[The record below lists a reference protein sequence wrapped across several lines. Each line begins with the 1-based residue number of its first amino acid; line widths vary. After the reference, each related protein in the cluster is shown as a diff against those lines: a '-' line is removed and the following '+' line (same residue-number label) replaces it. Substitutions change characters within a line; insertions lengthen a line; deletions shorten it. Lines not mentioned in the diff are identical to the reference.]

1 MRLSTPFSRR
11 KVRLK
16 ASAENVVDSTAMP
29 AMPGTITSRLSWL
42 SLKIAPNSARKSSG
56 SRKLKNAALGLR
68 QNSRRSIRYW
78 RQVRATASGL
88 IGGQLQVDLLERR
101 ARHLE
106 VLQALAAGQRLA
118 GELVQER
125 RRVVGDVLEGLPA
138 RVAVGDAHP
147 PGRVHAQLARRALGE
162 DAAALD
168 DRHAVG
174 QRLCLVEVVRG
185 QQDRLAQLAQRADRR
200 PRVAARGGVEARRRL
215 VEEDQLRVAD
225 QRQAEVQPPQLAA
238 RQLARLHRLLALQP
252 DERDDL
258 VDVARVR
265 VHPREVR
272 ERLAHADV
280 AVDARLLQD
289 DAHPLAQLA
298 RPPAGVEAQHR
309 DLARPALAIALEDLD
324 RRRLSRAVGPEQP
337 VDLAPL
343 DAEVDA
349 AHGLDVSVGLAQA
362 ANFDGGF
369 ERHSG

>member
-101 ARHLE
+101 SRHLE
-106 VLQALAAGQRLA
+106 VLQALAAGPRLA
-118 GELVQER
+118 GELVQQR
-125 RRVVGDVLEGLPA
+125 RRVVGDVFEGLPA

-168 DRHAVG
+168 DRDAVG
-174 QRLCLVEVVRG
+174 ERLRLVEVVRG
-185 QQDRLAQLAQRADRR
+185 QQDRLPQVAQRADRR
-200 PRVAARGGVEARRRL
+200 PGVAARGGVEARRRL

-225 QRQAEVQPPQLAA
+225 QRQPEVEGPQLAA
-238 RQLARLHRLLALQP
+238 GQLARLGVVLALQP
-252 DERDDL
+252 DQGDDL
-258 VDVARVR
+258 VGVAGVR
-265 VHPREVR
+265 VHAAEVL
-272 ERLAHADV
+272 ERLADADV
-280 AVDARLLQD
+280 VVEARLLQD
-289 DAHPLAQLA
+289 DAQALAQRA
-298 RPPAGVEAQHR
+298 RAVAGVEA
-309 DLARPALAIALEDLD
+309 E
-324 RRRLSRAVGPEQP
+324 
-337 VDLAPL
+337 
-343 DAEVDA
+343 
-349 AHGLDVSVGLAQA
+349 HGD
-362 ANFDGGF
+362 
-369 ERHSG
+369 